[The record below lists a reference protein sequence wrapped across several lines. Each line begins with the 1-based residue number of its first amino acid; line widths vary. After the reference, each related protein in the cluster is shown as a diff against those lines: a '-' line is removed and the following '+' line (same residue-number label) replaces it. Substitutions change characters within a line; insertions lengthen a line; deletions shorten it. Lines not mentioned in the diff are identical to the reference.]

1 MVGLGLKPTKQL
13 HIRIQGAYQPFVAM
27 TTENP

>member
-1 MVGLGLKPTKQL
+1 MLTGKKIG
-13 HIRIQGAYQPFVAM
+13 IQRAYQPFVAM